1 MPGAWQIV
9 KGKAVPVL
17 DLEDEL
23 AGSRQ
28 VVLILRLVLD
38 RQAQLHH
45 GELVDA
51 EAVCQGRFVSL
62 TGLTDV
68 VTRWFERHY
77 REDAGDGDRVL

>member
-1 MPGAWQIV
+1 M
-9 KGKAVPVL
+9 PVL
-17 DLEDEL
+17 DQEDEL
-23 AGSRQ
+23 ADSRQ

-45 GELVDA
+45 GELIDTA
-51 EAVCQGRFVSL
+51 AVCQGRFVNL

-77 REDAGDGDRVL
+77 PDDAGDGDRVL